1 MSTKKKYPYVI
12 IRTQHAG
19 VFAGE
24 LVKRTGS
31 EARLHNSRRIWYWD
45 GAASLSELAAHGT
58 AKPENCKIPVVVPV
72 HDVLGVIEVLHASPA
87 ARKSI
92 EAVKTWSVRK

>member
-1 MSTKKKYPYVI
+1 MSTKKYQYVI
-12 IRTQHAG
+12 VRTEHAG

-45 GAASLSELAAHGT
+45 GAASLSELAVSGT
-58 AKPENCKIPVVVPV
+58 SKPESCKFPVIVPV
-72 HDVLGVIEVLHASPA
+72 HDVLGVIEVLRVSPA

-92 EAVKTWSVRK
+92 DAVKTWSVRK